1 MLLSLRIENFAL
13 IDHLELTFGSGLN
26 VLTGETGAGKSII
39 LDALD
44 LVLGSKA
51 SSRVIRAGAS
61 KALLEASFQINDRLS
76 TWLEVAEIDPLDEG
90 ILVCSRDISNGPGA
104 NGQGSLRSRSRVNGV
119 LVNKQQMESLRD
131 RLVEITAQGQT
142 LQLGQPAL
150 QRDWLDAFGG
160 RELLAQ
166 REKVNHHFVQYQ
178 TAQQQ
183 LDQYRQ
189 NQQQHLQQL
198 DMLHYQLQELQEA
211 ELNDPDEQTQL
222 TQEYQRLSYSVELQQ
237 QSYEAYQILYDHPQ
251 GGACADLLGRA
262 VTILEHMNDV
272 DVQVKPTLDL
282 VQDALTQVQE
292 AGTHIHRYGDGLET
306 DPQRLVDVEA
316 RLQQLKQICRKYGP
330 TLDDAIAHQTRIET
344 DLAALTE
351 DGASLSALEQ
361 ALADTEVG
369 LIQAC
374 KLLTALRQSAATDLE
389 SRLVAELKPLAME
402 KVQFQV
408 LLKQAAFTVHGA
420 DHIIFVFSPNL
431 GEPMQPLAET
441 ASGGEMSRFL
451 LALKA
456 CFSKIDPVATFVFDE
471 VDVGVS
477 GRVAQAIAEKLHH
490 LSRNHQILCVTHQP
504 IVAAMA
510 DHHFQVEKQVVAQSA
525 QPDGRADESGSSDR
539 TVVRIQPLVGV
550 QRPLALAQ
558 LAGGDASNPMMAFAE
573 SLLQQ
578 ATHIRQGNQQTHQQS
593 ANQKQVDQKKLRSP
607 APKNRAKA
615 KRAS

>member
-13 IDHLELTFGSGLN
+13 IDRLELTFGSGLN

-44 LVLGSKA
+44 LALGAKA
-51 SSRVIRAGAS
+51 SSRIIRTGAS
-61 KALLEASFQINDRLS
+61 RALLEASFQISDRLS
-76 TWLEVAEIDPLDEG
+76 TWLEDAEIDPLDEG
-90 ILVCSRDISNGPGA
+90 VLVCSRDISNGPGS
-104 NGQGSLRSRSRVNGV
+104 NGQGTLRSRSRVNGV

-160 RELLAQ
+160 PALLEQ
-166 REKVNHHFVQYQ
+166 RANVNHYFVQYQ
-178 TAQQQ
+178 SAQQQ
-183 LDQYRQ
+183 LEQYRK

-198 DMLHYQLQELQEA
+198 DMLQYQLQELHEVG
-211 ELNDPDEQTQL
+211 LNDPEEQTQL
-222 TQEYQRLSYSVELQQ
+222 AQEYQRLSHSVELQQ

-251 GGACADLLGRA
+251 GAACADLLGRA
-262 VTILEHMNDV
+262 ATILEQMSDV
-272 DVQVKPTLDL
+272 DVQVKPISDL

-292 AGTHIHRYGDGLET
+292 AGTQVHRYGDALET
-306 DPQRLVDVEA
+306 DPQRLADVEG

-330 TLDDAIAHQTRIET
+330 TLADAIAHQTRIEI
-344 DLAALTE
+344 DLAALTG
-351 DGASLSALEQ
+351 DGASLGALEKT
-361 ALADTEVG
+361 LADTEIA
-369 LIQAC
+369 LTQAC
-374 KLLTALRQSAATDLE
+374 DLLTTLRQAAAADLE
-389 SRLVAELKPLAME
+389 ARLVTELKPLAME

-408 LLKQAAFTVHGA
+408 VLKPIEPTAYGA
-420 DHIIFVFSPNL
+420 DRITFVFSPNP

-456 CFSKIDPVATFVFDE
+456 CFSQIDPVATFVFDE

-477 GRVAQAIAEKLHH
+477 GRVAQAIAEKLYH
-490 LSRNHQILCVTHQP
+490 LSRSHQILCVTHQP

-510 DHHFQVEKQVVAQSA
+510 DHHFQVEKQVVPSSLQAQDNGGD
-525 QPDGRADESGSSDR
+525 PDGDR
-539 TVVRIQPLVGV
+539 TVVRIQSLDTR
-550 QRPLALAQ
+550 QRSLALAQ
-558 LAGGDASNPMMAFAE
+558 LAGGDSTNPMMAFAE

-578 ATHIRQGNQQTHQQS
+578 ATRIREVG
-593 ANQKQVDQKKLRSP
+593 QVDQGKQGKMRTSTK
-607 APKNRAKA
+607 ARTKA

>member
-13 IDHLELTFGSGLN
+13 IDYLELTFGSGLN

-44 LVLGSKA
+44 LVLGGKA
-51 SSRVIRAGAS
+51 SSRIIRTGAS
-61 KALLEASFQINDRLS
+61 KALLEASFQISDRLS
-76 TWLEVAEIDPLDEG
+76 TWLEVAEIDPLEEG

-104 NGQGSLRSRSRVNGV
+104 NGQGALRSRSRVNGV

-166 REKVNHHFVQYQ
+166 RENVHHHFVQYQ

-189 NQQQHLQQL
+189 NQQQNLQQL

-211 ELNDPDEQTQL
+211 ELNDPDEQSQL
-222 TQEYQRLSYSVELQQ
+222 TQEYQRLSHSVELQQ

-262 VTILEHMNDV
+262 VTILEHMSDV

-282 VQDALTQVQE
+282 VQDALTQIQE

-330 TLDDAIAHQTRIET
+330 TLDDAIAHQSRIET
-344 DLAALTE
+344 DLAALTG
-351 DGASLSALEQ
+351 DGASVSVLEQ
-361 ALADTEVG
+361 ALADAEVG
-369 LIQAC
+369 LTQAC
-374 KLLTALRQSAATDLE
+374 ERLTALRQSAATDLE
-389 SRLVAELKPLAME
+389 ARLVAELKPLAME

-408 LLKQAAFTVHGA
+408 LLNQAAFTVHGA
-420 DHIIFVFSPNL
+420 DRIIFVFSPNP

-456 CFSKIDPVATFVFDE
+456 CFSQIDPVATFVFDE

-525 QPDGRADESGSSDR
+525 PPNGQEDESGSSDR
-539 TVVRIQPLVGV
+539 TVVRIQPLMGV

-578 ATHIRQGNQQTHQQS
+578 ATHIRQGNQQL
-593 ANQKQVDQKKLRSP
+593 AKQKRGSQKELRSP
-607 APKNRAKA
+607 APKARAKA

>member
-1 MLLSLRIENFAL
+1 MIAPWSYLAIYMLLSLRIENFAL
-13 IDHLELTFGSGLN
+13 IDRLELTFGSGLN

-44 LVLGSKA
+44 LVLGGKA
-51 SSRVIRAGAS
+51 SGRMIRTGAT
-61 KALLEASFQINDRLS
+61 KTLLEANFQLSDRLS
-76 TWLEVAEIDPLDEG
+76 AWLEAAEIDPLDEG
-90 ILVCSRDISNGPGA
+90 VLVCSRDISAGQGSV
-104 NGQGSLRSRSRVNGV
+104 NGQGALRSRSRVNGV

-160 RELLAQ
+160 ATLLAQ
-166 REKVNHHFVQYQ
+166 RENVNRCFGRYQ

-183 LDQYRQ
+183 LDQYRK

-198 DMLHYQLQELQEA
+198 DILNYQLQELHEVA
-211 ELNDPDEQTQL
+211 LNDPEEQTQL
-222 TQEYQRLSYSVELQQ
+222 AQEYQRLSHSVELQQ

-262 VTILEHMNDV
+262 ATTLEHMGDV
-272 DVQVKPTLDL
+272 DLQVKPILDL
-282 VQDALTQVQE
+282 VQEALTQVQE
-292 AGTHIHRYGDGLET
+292 AGTQIHRYGDALET
-306 DPQRLVDVEA
+306 DPQRLADVET

-330 TLDDAIAHQTRIET
+330 TLSDAIAHQTRIET
-344 DLAALTE
+344 DLAALTG
-351 DGASLSALEQ
+351 DGASLTALEQ
-361 ALADTEVG
+361 EQADAAIALA
-369 LIQAC
+369 QAC
-374 KLLTALRQSAATDLE
+374 ESLTTLRQSAAADLE
-389 SRLVAELKPLAME
+389 ARLVAELKPLAME
-402 KVQFQV
+402 KVKFEVV
-408 LLKQAAFTVHGA
+408 LKPIEPTAYGA
-420 DHIIFVFSPNL
+420 DRITFVFSPNP

-456 CFSKIDPVATFVFDE
+456 CFSQIDPVATFVFDE

-490 LSRNHQILCVTHQP
+490 LSRSHQILCVTHQP

-510 DHHFQVEKQVVAQSA
+510 DHHFQVEKQVVAQSIQNGDA
-525 QPDGRADESGSSDR
+525 PESEDR
-539 TVVRIQPLVGV
+539 TVVRIQSLDTQ
-550 QRPLALAQ
+550 QRPSALAQ
-558 LAGGDASNPMMAFAE
+558 LAGGDATNPMMAFAE

-578 ATHIRQGNQQTHQQS
+578 ATRIREAGQGKT
-593 ANQKQVDQKKLRSP
+593 RSP
-607 APKNRAKA
+607 AKARPKA